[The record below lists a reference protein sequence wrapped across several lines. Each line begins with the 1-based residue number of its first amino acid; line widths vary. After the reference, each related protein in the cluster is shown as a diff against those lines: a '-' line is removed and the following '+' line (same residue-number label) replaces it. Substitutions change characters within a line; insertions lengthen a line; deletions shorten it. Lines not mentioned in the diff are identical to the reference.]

1 MRLLRHLI
9 LDVFLPYLVGHVP
22 ARRHPVTPC
31 PQMLAPV
38 PPSQCGRF
46 AQQSMR
52 APSPQ
57 KLYGP
62 GHRNLRRYQDEH
74 MHVVPIDRP
83 SVDRHFQAPNNLP
96 QELFGPQPNVPY
108 QDHAPAPRNPHQ
120 VVFAVPSHVVTALVA
135 FNTPDAKSGRPSR
148 RLNARGIRIP
158 DKGL

>member
-1 MRLLRHLI
+1 MNQATTSLTR
-9 LDVFLPYLVGHVP
+9 
-22 ARRHPVTPC
+22 TE
-31 PQMLAPV
+31 
-38 PPSQCGRF
+38 
-46 AQQSMR
+46 SMR

-108 QDHAPAPRNPHQ
+108 QDQAPAPRNPHQ
-120 VVFAVPSHVVTALVA
+120 VVFAVPYRVAGAFVVFHAPNA
-135 FNTPDAKSGRPSR
+135 ISGRLSR
-148 RLNARGIRIP
+148 RLKARDLRNPMGDSKRAASP
-158 DKGL
+158 SPQ